1 MLADE
6 RAVCRAP
13 SFALL
18 MITLSCETHGGASFG
33 SLKSVKRH
41 GDENCAKVIK
51 LVKAECPKPMSC
63 ALCVD
68 DAAVESFTEFCEEL
82 IRHAGNKLRRL
93 PNSQHDW
100 FCMTRH
106 LLAHYGLDRPFL
118 ESVAHL
124 KQTSF
129 ALSQRNAC
137 ALGKLHFLEAGA
149 IANTVHHQ
157 SSPVPNS
164 SVFLAMLM
172 HKLRMLKRKT
182 NRN

>member
-68 DAAVESFTEFCEEL
+68 DAAMENFKEVCEEF
-82 IRHAGNKLRRL
+82 IRHAGNKLDSSRTLRL
-93 PNSQHDW
+93 GPSFLGERSASQADVV
-100 FCMTRH
+100 R
-106 LLAHYGLDRPFL
+106 A
-118 ESVAHL
+118 
-124 KQTSF
+124 QSF
-129 ALSQRNAC
+129 SLN
-137 ALGKLHFLEAGA
+137 
-149 IANTVHHQ
+149 
-157 SSPVPNS
+157 
-164 SVFLAMLM
+164 
-172 HKLRMLKRKT
+172 
-182 NRN
+182 